1 MKKSTKTISSNKC
14 LRDIRT
20 LIQAYEDFIYDFETV
35 FYRDWDHTA
44 STITDPNF
52 VNESESFIESDFG
65 KSDPWSNRHN
75 LLTSYKII
83 KEIQGKKPVWEIP
96 AR

>member
-1 MKKSTKTISSNKC
+1 MKTKTISPNKC
-14 LRDIRT
+14 LRDLRA
-20 LIQAYEDFIYDFETV
+20 LLNAYENFIGDFEIV
-35 FYRDWDHTA
+35 FHKDWDHTA